1 MLGAHN
7 IAFLR
12 ISMGHFFL
20 YNSLKGLNLKS
31 ESDDFLA
38 PKHFGLV
45 WVSVRHPTILLNLE
59 MDLVVKES
67 RNKSRPVQ
75 DMIQEMWAWWA

>member
-1 MLGAHN
+1 MVLDKTLALTLTQTCALMLGAHN

-38 PKHFGLV
+38 PKHWASLSISQGPNY
-45 WVSVRHPTILLNLE
+45 PTY
-59 MDLVVKES
+59 
-67 RNKSRPVQ
+67 R
-75 DMIQEMWAWWA
+75 